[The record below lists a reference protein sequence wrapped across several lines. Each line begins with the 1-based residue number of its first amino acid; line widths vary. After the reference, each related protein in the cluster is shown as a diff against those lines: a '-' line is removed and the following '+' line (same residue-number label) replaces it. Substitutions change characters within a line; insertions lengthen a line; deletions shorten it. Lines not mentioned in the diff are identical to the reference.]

1 MEDELLNLT
10 HITEALKVDLSKE
23 AMVDYKK
30 SARFEMGLV
39 RTGQVS
45 YEYGYRVA
53 LARFWA
59 WYLELEVEEDPFKN
73 LPEDSSVPMEADQPF
88 YDSLPPPEE

>member
-39 RTGQVS
+39 RTSQVS

-53 LARFWA
+53 LARFRA
-59 WYLELEVEEDPFKN
+59 RYLELEVEEDPFKN
-73 LPEDSSVPMEADQPF
+73 LLEDSSVPMEAD
-88 YDSLPPPEE
+88 